1 MKSFRDFV
9 AEDHR
14 AEVMKHIE
22 AVRKHVAQGT
32 VYTDHAAEKAGV
44 PEKYRDVV
52 IHGVAHGTNTLGFR
66 DKMKALKEFA
76 PVPGSGVVQ
85 APLTP
90 HVKISHSLL
99 IRMFEFF
106 LENEE
111 DLEDSELHE
120 IAETIFEIG
129 STGTIVDTSDYDYIV
144 GDEAI
149 DGTDDTD
156 YSDNGW
162 YDESVNEDEKVR
174 TADEIKRE
182 IVSKHAGHFPQAVQD
197 YLHKAKTY
205 GNRAIN
211 HLYDEHGIK
220 PGHAKA
226 AIDKI
231 KDETQQ
237 RLGGSGP
244 KQTNAQRIDRYLS
257 QKWIGPRGK

>member
-1 MKSFRDFV
+1 MKTFR
-9 AEDHR
+9 
-14 AEVMKHIE
+14 
-22 AVRKHVAQGT
+22 
-32 VYTDHAAEKAGV
+32 
-44 PEKYRDVV
+44 
-52 IHGVAHGTNTLGFR
+52 
-66 DKMKALKEFA
+66 EFA
-76 PVPGSGVVQ
+76 PVPGSGVMQ
-85 APLTP
+85 PPLTP

-99 IRMFEFF
+99 IRMFEYF

-162 YDESVNEDEKVR
+162 YEESANKPK

-182 IVSKHAGHFPQAVQD
+182 IVSKHAGHFPQAAQD

-205 GNRAIN
+205 GNKAIN
-211 HLYDEHGIK
+211 HLDDEHGIK
-220 PGHAKA
+220 PGHAKV
-226 AIDKI
+226 AIDAI

-244 KQTNAQRIDRYLS
+244 KSTNAQRIDRYLS